1 MTRLLSI
8 FLLFFGATF
17 GSLGYVDHEPV
28 MAGLGLVLVLIG
40 LFGFTL
46 KE

>member
-8 FLLFFGATF
+8 FLLFFGVTF

-28 MAGLGLVLVLIG
+28 MAALGLVLTLIG